1 MSIARELLLLVFIN
15 LTNGVVINY
24 LNSTAT
30 VLDWVL
36 VVHALLTK
44 REIWSLEQ
52 LHELGCTIV
61 RAVFAQIHGLHAF
74 TCKLN
79 TVCKS

>member
-1 MSIARELLLLVFIN
+1 MSIARELLLLVLIN

-52 LHELGCTIV
+52 LH
-61 RAVFAQIHGLHAF
+61 
-74 TCKLN
+74 
-79 TVCKS
+79 